1 MLSYLLLN
9 KHVALWFTFSA
20 KDGLYDLIT
29 CLFHADISLLFGN
42 LFMLYVPEHALSVWF
57 ENVIFA
63 LLFSYKEAPLTVHCA
78 FSIGCF

>member
-1 MLSYLLLN
+1 MLLSGLHSVQRMGFMTSV
-9 KHVALWFTFSA
+9 HVCFMQIS
-20 KDGLYDLIT
+20 
-29 CLFHADISLLFGN
+29 SLLFGN

>member
-1 MLSYLLLN
+1 MLLSGLHSVQRMGFMASL
-9 KHVALWFTFSA
+9 HVCFMQIS
-20 KDGLYDLIT
+20 
-29 CLFHADISLLFGN
+29 SLLFGN